1 MKKKKKQ
8 VRNVTLALVW
18 VSAIFVQA
26 LGFVQYAMMPT
37 KTSIAII
44 VIIQENAKIAKE
56 KALVL
61 FVRGKGT
68 INKRM
73 YFTIFTNS

>member
-1 MKKKKKQ
+1 MKKNKKQ
-8 VRNVTLALVW
+8 VKNVTLALVW

-26 LGFVQYAMMPT
+26 LDFVQYAMMPT

-44 VIIQENAKIAKE
+44 VVIQENAKIAKE

-73 YFTIFTNS
+73 YVTIFTNS

>member
-1 MKKKKKQ
+1 MKKNKKQ
-8 VRNVTLALVW
+8 VKNVTLALVW

-44 VIIQENAKIAKE
+44 VVIQENAKIAKE

-61 FVRGKGT
+61 FVRGKDT
-68 INKRM
+68 INIRM
-73 YFTIFTNS
+73 PFTIFANL